1 MLACLPFSLSFS
13 LLHGVLGWLGF
24 CLRFRQ
30 TEIET
35 FRTKQKKTVQLGG
48 VVLLVVVVVYVFLT
62 YTQNQGGLFASFLFT
77 FASPRRFA
85 RRDFRFVCKCV

>member
-1 MLACLPFSLSFS
+1 MVFLD
-13 LLHGVLGWLGF
+13 GLGF
-24 CLRFRQ
+24 VCVFVKQKLRRFERN
-30 TEIET
+30 
-35 FRTKQKKTVQLGG
+35 KKKTVQLGG